1 MIAHVADCTSPTL
14 QWAKA
19 EHMSATDL
27 SGATGGKLSKFI
39 QLLKVRLLHVLALGT
54 AIAGSELLNT
64 YPVIMEVEDVPVK
77 MWIAVVLLNR
87 LLDLLIVVVVCTA
100 IQVSIT
106 QRRQRVLALTIATI
120 AAGLATSAFQSSETW
135 MRTMEVSIKLGTP
148 GLPMFLYILWL
159 TVIFSSLLVILYEW
173 QVRADHVMEAVRDT
187 LIADEAIE
195 RQTLESRLSGMK
207 ARVDPEFLFTVIART
222 EVLYREDIDAAER
235 LLEQLIDF
243 LRATLPRSSDAT
255 ATLEQEVALCGSFL
269 VIEKALR
276 REELSYQ
283 TKVDAG
289 VASSYFP
296 PSVLLPLLQT
306 LLAPRGQT
314 TRPIHLSI
322 TSAQKDSRVRT
333 ELTAH
338 AVLAPPS
345 QELLLRA
352 SVALRTFFGENV
364 TVAAKSAAFTGTT
377 ICIEVPYVKT

>member
-1 MIAHVADCTSPTL
+1 MIAQVFDCTPPTSQL
-14 QWAKA
+14 AKA
-19 EHMSATDL
+19 EHMSATNL
-27 SGATGGKLSKFI
+27 SMATGGKFSEFT
-39 QLLKVRLLHVLALGT
+39 QLLKVRLLHVIALGA

-64 YPVIMEVEDVPVK
+64 YPVMMEIEDVPVH
-77 MWIAVVLLNR
+77 MWIAVVFLNR
-87 LLDLLIVVVVCTA
+87 ILGLLLVAVVCTA

-106 QRRQRVLALTIATI
+106 QPRQRLLAMTIATI
-120 AAGLATSAFQSSETW
+120 AVGLATSVFQGSETW
-135 MRTMEVSIKLGTP
+135 MHTMQVSIHLGTP
-148 GLPMFLYILWL
+148 GLPMFLYNFWL
-159 TVIFSSLLVILYEW
+159 AVVFSSLLVILYEW
-173 QVRADHVMEAVRDT
+173 QVRADHVMKAVMATR
-187 LIADEAIE
+187 IADEAVE
-195 RQTLESRLSGMK
+195 RQTLESRLSGLK
-207 ARVDPEFLFTVIART
+207 ARVDPEFLFAVIART

-243 LRATLPRSSDAT
+243 LRATLPRTSDAT

-289 VASSYFP
+289 VAGSYFP

-338 AVLAPPS
+338 AALAPPS

-377 ICIEVPYVKT
+377 ICIEVPYVAT

>member
-1 MIAHVADCTSPTL
+1 MIAHIVDGTSPTL
-14 QWAKA
+14 QWTKA
-19 EHMSATDL
+19 EHMPATDFP
-27 SGATGGKLSKFI
+27 GATVRKFGEFV
-39 QLLKVRLLHVLALGT
+39 QLLKARLLHVIALGA

-207 ARVDPEFLFTVIART
+207 ARVDPEFLFAVIART

-255 ATLEQEVALCGSFL
+255 STLEQEVALCGSFL

-352 SVALRTFFGENV
+352 SVALRTFFGEYV

-377 ICIEVPYVKT
+377 ICIEVPYVET